1 MTEAVNEGNS
11 LWQNPKFI
19 AYMGST
25 TFFNAG
31 FSMQQ
36 LIISW
41 LLVGVLLL
49 PGDEVGLIQAA
60 MGVPGLFLMLWGG
73 ASADNKDP
81 RSILLNVYSVTW
93 LFPLVLATCVYFD
106 LLNIWSILLF
116 GLAIST
122 TTSFSSP
129 AQQAIL
135 NHVAGSQVQRAV
147 TASTAVMFLVQIL
160 SLAFAGQMDKV
171 GLSTVLIVQAAAI
184 LLAAIT
190 TSRLDKTTPT
200 PQPIGETSWMRL
212 LNGFKAT
219 YNNKKVFHLLVI
231 NFISSIFNAGAFM
244 TVVPFVVKR
253 TYDGNALQLATIM
266 IIFYFGATLT
276 NLFMFKIMP
285 IERPG
290 RWFLMM
296 QLSRVIIL
304 SLLVIRPDWWLLIAA
319 MFAWGLNMGLT
330 TTLSRTIVQE
340 PAEPEFR
347 ARILSVYSLGL
358 IGSAP
363 IGAIVLGNIIEI
375 FGTLE
380 ALIPAM
386 LVSVVLFIY
395 GVFFSPVWS
404 YLSPTFDHAGK
415 IKQN

>member
-1 MTEAVNEGNS
+1 MTEPDKVESSIWRNS
-11 LWQNPKFI
+11 KFL

-25 TFFNAG
+25 TFYSAG

-36 LIISW
+36 LIVSW
-41 LLVGVLLL
+41 LLVGVLVL
-49 PGDEVGLIQAA
+49 PGDEVGLIQAVI
-60 MGVPGLFLMLWGG
+60 GIPGLFLMLWGG

-81 RSILLNVYSVTW
+81 RSILINVYSITW
-93 LFPLVLATCVYFD
+93 LFPLLLAVCIYFD

-116 GLAIST
+116 GLAVST
-122 TTSFSSP
+122 ATSFSSP

-135 NHVAGSQVQRAV
+135 NNVAGSEIQRAV
-147 TASTAVMFLVQIL
+147 TASTAVMFLVQIFSL
-160 SLAFAGQMDKV
+160 SFAGQMDQV
-171 GLSTVLIVQAAAI
+171 GLSTVLIVQAGCI

-190 TSRLDKTTPT
+190 IMRLDKTSPA
-200 PQPIGETSWMRL
+200 PQVEGETSWTRL
-212 LNGFKAT
+212 TNGFKAT
-219 YNNKKVFHLLVI
+219 YNNKKVYHLLVI
-231 NFISSIFNAGAFM
+231 NFISSVFNAGAFM

-253 TYDGNALQLATIM
+253 AYDGNALQLATIM

-276 NLFMFKIMP
+276 NLFMYKVMP
-285 IERPG
+285 IARPG
-290 RWFLMM
+290 RWFLAM
-296 QLSRVIIL
+296 QLSRVVIL
-304 SLLVIRPDWWLLIAA
+304 SLLWIKPDWWLLIIA
-319 MFAWGLNMGLT
+319 MFAWGLNMGVT

-340 PAEPEFR
+340 SAEPEFR

-380 ALIPAM
+380 ALLPAM
-386 LVSVVLFIY
+386 LVSIVLFIY

-404 YLSPTFDHAGK
+404 YISPTHESD
-415 IKQN
+415 

>member
-1 MTEAVNEGNS
+1 MTESSSVNKS
-11 LWQNPKFI
+11 IWQDSKFL
-19 AYMGST
+19 AYMGSI
-25 TFFNAG
+25 TFYSAG

-41 LLVGVLLL
+41 LLVGVLVL

-60 MGVPGLFLMLWGG
+60 IGIPGLFLMLWGG
-73 ASADNKDP
+73 ASADKKDP
-81 RSILLNVYSVTW
+81 RSILVNVYLITW
-93 LFPLVLATCVYFD
+93 LFPLMLAACIYYD
-106 LLNIWSILLF
+106 LLNIWTILLF
-116 GLAIST
+116 GLAVST
-122 TTSFSSP
+122 ATSFSSP

-135 NHVAGSQVQRAV
+135 NHVAGGEIQKAV
-147 TASTAVMFLVQIL
+147 TASTALMFLVQIF
-160 SLAFAGQMDKV
+160 SLGFAGQMDRI
-171 GLSTVLIVQAAAI
+171 GLSTVLIVQASCIFLGALTI
-184 LLAAIT
+184 M
-190 TSRLDKTTPT
+190 RLNKTPPS
-200 PQPIGETSWMRL
+200 PQPPGETSWHRL
-212 LNGFKAT
+212 INGFKAT

-231 NFISSIFNAGAFM
+231 NFVSSVFNAGAFM

-253 TYDGNALQLATIM
+253 AYEGDALQLATIM

-276 NLFMFKIMP
+276 NLFMFKVMP
-285 IERPG
+285 IARPG
-290 RWFLMM
+290 RWFLTM

-304 SLLVIRPDWWLLIAA
+304 ILLWIKPDWWLLIIA
-319 MFAWGLNMGLT
+319 MFAWGLNMGVT

-340 PAEPEFR
+340 SAEPEFR

-386 LVSVVLFIY
+386 FVSVVLFLY

-404 YLSPTFDHAGK
+404 YVSPKYTGDR
-415 IKQN
+415 

>member
-1 MTEAVNEGNS
+1 MAESASVKKS
-11 LWQNPKFI
+11 IWQNSKFL

-25 TFFNAG
+25 TFYSAG

-36 LIISW
+36 LIVSW
-41 LLVGVLLL
+41 LLVGVLVL
-49 PGDEVGLIQAA
+49 PGDEVGLIQAVI
-60 MGVPGLFLMLWGG
+60 GIPGLFLMLWGG

-81 RSILLNVYSVTW
+81 RSILVSVYSITW
-93 LFPLVLATCVYFD
+93 LFPLMLVVCIYYD
-106 LLNIWSILLF
+106 LLNIWTILLF
-116 GLAIST
+116 GLAVST
-122 TTSFSSP
+122 ATSFSSP

-135 NHVAGSQVQRAV
+135 NHVAGGDIQKAV
-147 TASTAVMFLVQIL
+147 TASTALVFLVQMF
-160 SLAFAGQMDKV
+160 SLGFAGQMDKI
-171 GLSTVLIVQAAAI
+171 GLSTVLVVQAVCI
-184 LLAAIT
+184 LLGALMIM
-190 TSRLDKTTPT
+190 RLKKTAPS
-200 PQPIGETSWMRL
+200 PQPPGETSWHRL
-212 LNGFKAT
+212 IKGFRAT

-231 NFISSIFNAGAFM
+231 NFISSVFNAGAFM

-253 TYDGNALQLATIM
+253 AYQGDALQLATIM

-276 NLFMFKIMP
+276 NLVMFKIMP
-285 IERPG
+285 IARPG
-290 RWFLMM
+290 RWFLAM

-304 SLLVIRPDWWLLIAA
+304 VLLWIKPDWWLLIIA
-319 MFAWGLNMGLT
+319 MFAWGLNMGVT

-340 PAEPEFR
+340 SAEPEFR

-386 LVSVVLFIY
+386 FVSVILFVY

-404 YLSPTFDHAGK
+404 YASPRH
-415 IKQN
+415 

>member
-1 MTEAVNEGNS
+1 MTESPSVEKS
-11 LWQNPKFI
+11 IWQNSGFL
-19 AYMGST
+19 AYLASST
-25 TFFNAG
+25 FYSAG

-41 LLVGVLLL
+41 LLVGVLVL

-60 MGVPGLFLMLWGG
+60 IGIPGLFLMLWGG
-73 ASADNKDP
+73 ASADNRDP
-81 RSILLNVYSVTW
+81 RSILINVYSIMW
-93 LFPLVLATCVYFD
+93 LFPLMLVGFIYWD
-106 LLNIWSILLF
+106 LLNIWTILMF

-122 TTSFSSP
+122 ATSFSSP
-129 AQQAIL
+129 AQQSIL
-135 NHVAGSQVQRAV
+135 NHIAGGQIQKAV
-147 TASTAVMFLVQIL
+147 TASTAVIFLVQIF
-160 SLAFAGQMDKV
+160 SLGFAGQMDTV
-171 GLSTVLIVQAAAI
+171 GLSNVLVVQSTCI
-184 LLAAIT
+184 LLGAIAIT
-190 TSRLDKTTPT
+190 RLNKTAPP
-200 PQPIGETSWMRL
+200 PQRAGETAWQRL
-212 LNGFKAT
+212 SNGFRAT
-219 YNNKKVFHLLVI
+219 YNNKKVFHLLII
-231 NFISSIFNAGAFM
+231 NFVSSVFNAGAFM

-253 TYDGNALQLATIM
+253 AYDGNALQLATIM

-285 IERPG
+285 IAKPG
-290 RWFLMM
+290 RWFLTM
-296 QLSRVIIL
+296 QISRVVIL
-304 SLLVIRPDWWLLIAA
+304 LLLWIKPDWWLLIIA
-319 MFAWGLNMGLT
+319 MFAWGLNMGVT

-340 PAEPEFR
+340 SAEPEFR

-386 LVSVVLFIY
+386 FVSIVLFIY

-404 YLSPTFDHAGK
+404 YVSPNFDK
-415 IKQN
+415 DS

>member
-1 MTEAVNEGNS
+1 MTDPISVKNS
-11 LWQNPKFI
+11 IWRNPKFL

-25 TFFNAG
+25 TFYSAG

-36 LIISW
+36 LIVSW
-41 LLVGVLLL
+41 LLVGVLVL
-49 PGDEVGLIQAA
+49 PGDEVGLIQAVI
-60 MGVPGLFLMLWGG
+60 GVPGLFLMLWGG

-93 LFPLVLATCVYFD
+93 LFPLLLVICIYFD
-106 LLNIWSILLF
+106 QLNIWSILLF
-116 GLAIST
+116 GLAVST
-122 TTSFSSP
+122 ATSFSSP

-135 NHVAGSQVQRAV
+135 NHVAGNDIQRAV
-147 TASTAVMFLVQIL
+147 TASTAVMFMVQIFSL
-160 SLAFAGQMDKV
+160 SFAGQMDRV
-171 GLSTVLIVQAAAI
+171 GLSTILVVQAMCI
-184 LLAAIT
+184 LLAALTIM
-190 TSRLDKTTPT
+190 RLDKKPPS
-200 PQPIGETSWMRL
+200 PQPAGETSWHRL
-212 LNGFKAT
+212 INGFKAT
-219 YNNKKVFHLLVI
+219 YNNKKVYHLLVI
-231 NFISSIFNAGAFM
+231 NFISSVFNAGAFM

-253 TYDGNALQLATIM
+253 AYDGNALQLATIM

-276 NLFMFKIMP
+276 NLFMFKVMP
-285 IERPG
+285 IARPG
-290 RWFLMM
+290 RWFLAM
-296 QLSRVIIL
+296 QLSRVFIL
-304 SLLVIRPDWWLLIAA
+304 VLLWIKPDWWLLIIA
-319 MFAWGLNMGLT
+319 MFAWGLNMGVT

-340 PAEPEFR
+340 SAEPEFR

-386 LVSVVLFIY
+386 FISVVLFVY

-404 YLSPTFDHAGK
+404 YVSPTYSESK
-415 IKQN
+415 VQ

>member
-1 MTEAVNEGNS
+1 
-11 LWQNPKFI
+11 
-19 AYMGST
+19 
-25 TFFNAG
+25 
-31 FSMQQ
+31 
-36 LIISW
+36 
-41 LLVGVLLL
+41 
-49 PGDEVGLIQAA
+49 
-60 MGVPGLFLMLWGG
+60 
-73 ASADNKDP
+73 
-81 RSILLNVYSVTW
+81 
-93 LFPLVLATCVYFD
+93 
-106 LLNIWSILLF
+106 
-116 GLAIST
+116 
-122 TTSFSSP
+122 
-129 AQQAIL
+129 
-135 NHVAGSQVQRAV
+135 
-147 TASTAVMFLVQIL
+147 
-160 SLAFAGQMDKV
+160 
-171 GLSTVLIVQAAAI
+171 
-184 LLAAIT
+184 
-190 TSRLDKTTPT
+190 
-200 PQPIGETSWMRL
+200 
-212 LNGFKAT
+212 
-219 YNNKKVFHLLVI
+219 
-231 NFISSIFNAGAFM
+231 M

-340 PAEPEFR
+340 SAEPEFR

>member
-1 MTEAVNEGNS
+1 
-11 LWQNPKFI
+11 
-19 AYMGST
+19 
-25 TFFNAG
+25 
-31 FSMQQ
+31 
-36 LIISW
+36 
-41 LLVGVLLL
+41 
-49 PGDEVGLIQAA
+49 
-60 MGVPGLFLMLWGG
+60 
-73 ASADNKDP
+73 
-81 RSILLNVYSVTW
+81 
-93 LFPLVLATCVYFD
+93 
-106 LLNIWSILLF
+106 
-116 GLAIST
+116 
-122 TTSFSSP
+122 
-129 AQQAIL
+129 
-135 NHVAGSQVQRAV
+135 
-147 TASTAVMFLVQIL
+147 
-160 SLAFAGQMDKV
+160 
-171 GLSTVLIVQAAAI
+171 
-184 LLAAIT
+184 
-190 TSRLDKTTPT
+190 
-200 PQPIGETSWMRL
+200 MRL

-219 YNNKKVFHLLVI
+219 YNKKKVFHLLVI
-231 NFISSIFNAGAFM
+231 NFISNIFNAGAFM

-340 PAEPEFR
+340 SAEPEFR

>member
-1 MTEAVNEGNS
+1 MPEAVSVENS
-11 LWQNPKFI
+11 IWRNSKFL

-25 TFFNAG
+25 TFFYAG

-49 PGDEVGLIQAA
+49 PGDEVGLIQAVI
-60 MGVPGLFLMLWGG
+60 GVPGLFLMLWGG

-81 RSILLNVYSVTW
+81 RTILLNVYSITW
-93 LFPLVLATCVYFD
+93 LFPLMLAACIYFD

-116 GLAIST
+116 GLGIST

-135 NHVAGSQVQRAV
+135 NHVAGNEVQKAV
-147 TASTAVMFLVQIL
+147 TASTAVMFLVQIFAL
-160 SLAFAGQMDKV
+160 IFAGQMDKV
-171 GLSTVLIVQAAAI
+171 GLSTVLVVQAAAI

-190 TSRLDKTTPT
+190 TSRLDKTVPA
-200 PQPIGETSWMRL
+200 PQPAGETGWHRL
-212 LNGFKAT
+212 INGFRAT

-231 NFISSIFNAGAFM
+231 NFVSSIFNAGAFM

-253 TYDGNALQLATIM
+253 AYDGDALQLATIM
-266 IIFYFGATLT
+266 IIFFFGATLT
-276 NLFMFKIMP
+276 NLFIFKIMP
-285 IERPG
+285 IARPG
-290 RWFLMM
+290 RWFLTM
-296 QLSRVIIL
+296 QLSRVVIL
-304 SLLVIRPDWWLLIAA
+304 SLLVIKPDWWLLIIA
-319 MFAWGLNMGLT
+319 MFAWGLNMGFT

-340 PAEPEFR
+340 SAEPEFR

-386 LVSVVLFIY
+386 LVSIVLFIY

-404 YLSPTFDHAGK
+404 YVSPSFSSSDDK
-415 IKQN
+415 

>member
-1 MTEAVNEGNS
+1 
-11 LWQNPKFI
+11 
-19 AYMGST
+19 
-25 TFFNAG
+25 
-31 FSMQQ
+31 
-36 LIISW
+36 
-41 LLVGVLLL
+41 
-49 PGDEVGLIQAA
+49 
-60 MGVPGLFLMLWGG
+60 
-73 ASADNKDP
+73 
-81 RSILLNVYSVTW
+81 
-93 LFPLVLATCVYFD
+93 
-106 LLNIWSILLF
+106 
-116 GLAIST
+116 
-122 TTSFSSP
+122 
-129 AQQAIL
+129 
-135 NHVAGSQVQRAV
+135 
-147 TASTAVMFLVQIL
+147 
-160 SLAFAGQMDKV
+160 
-171 GLSTVLIVQAAAI
+171 
-184 LLAAIT
+184 
-190 TSRLDKTTPT
+190 
-200 PQPIGETSWMRL
+200 
-212 LNGFKAT
+212 
-219 YNNKKVFHLLVI
+219 
-231 NFISSIFNAGAFM
+231 
-244 TVVPFVVKR
+244 VVKR

-340 PAEPEFR
+340 SAEPEFR

>member
-1 MTEAVNEGNS
+1 M
-11 LWQNPKFI
+11 
-19 AYMGST
+19 
-25 TFFNAG
+25 
-31 FSMQQ
+31 
-36 LIISW
+36 
-41 LLVGVLLL
+41 
-49 PGDEVGLIQAA
+49 
-60 MGVPGLFLMLWGG
+60 
-73 ASADNKDP
+73 
-81 RSILLNVYSVTW
+81 
-93 LFPLVLATCVYFD
+93 
-106 LLNIWSILLF
+106 
-116 GLAIST
+116 
-122 TTSFSSP
+122 
-129 AQQAIL
+129 
-135 NHVAGSQVQRAV
+135 
-147 TASTAVMFLVQIL
+147 
-160 SLAFAGQMDKV
+160 
-171 GLSTVLIVQAAAI
+171 
-184 LLAAIT
+184 
-190 TSRLDKTTPT
+190 
-200 PQPIGETSWMRL
+200 
-212 LNGFKAT
+212 
-219 YNNKKVFHLLVI
+219 LVI

-253 TYDGNALQLATIM
+253 AYDGNALQLATIM

-276 NLFMFKIMP
+276 NLIMFKIMP
-285 IERPG
+285 IKRPG

-340 PAEPEFR
+340 SAEPEFR

-386 LVSVVLFIY
+386 LVSVVLFVY

-404 YLSPTFDHAGK
+404 YLSPTFDRAGRMK
-415 IKQN
+415 HN